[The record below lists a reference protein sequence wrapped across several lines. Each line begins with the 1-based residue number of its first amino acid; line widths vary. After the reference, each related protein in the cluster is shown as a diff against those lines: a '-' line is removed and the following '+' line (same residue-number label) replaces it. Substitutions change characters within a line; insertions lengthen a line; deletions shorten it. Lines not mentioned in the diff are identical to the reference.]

1 MARGGAATDDLTECG
16 NRRKR
21 PTPVVQE
28 VRGVAKKK
36 TASSARGVG
45 YVPSFPAMRAG
56 RQPDKREMNRRFQ
69 TLVALKKR

>member
-1 MARGGAATDDLTECG
+1 VAR
-16 NRRKR
+16 
-21 PTPVVQE
+21 
-28 VRGVAKKK
+28 KK

-56 RQPDKREMNRRFQ
+56 RQPDKRAMNRRFQ